1 MPDGQRRTEKLM
13 KLSKNV
19 WMIVL
24 SVTVLMV
31 QGLTLSWRRSKS
43 YRNQSIDFQSKP
55 IDWFLYDR
63 DLRHERVDVKLALRE
78 KLRRFLGRIW
88 EHRKISYMWKVVI
101 LKRRSHNKNH
111 KIIMRK
117 FWKKHVLI
125 PFCGK
130 FQLLKVVINLS
141 SKIWFLF
148 VLMLIWHKNVNKL
161 QICNLFYAG
170 LLSIPTD
177 NIE

>member
-1 MPDGQRRTEKLM
+1 
-13 KLSKNV
+13 
-19 WMIVL
+19 
-24 SVTVLMV
+24 
-31 QGLTLSWRRSKS
+31 
-43 YRNQSIDFQSKP
+43 
-55 IDWFLYDR
+55 
-63 DLRHERVDVKLALRE
+63 
-78 KLRRFLGRIW
+78 
-88 EHRKISYMWKVVI
+88 MWTVVI
-101 LKRRSHNKNH
+101 LKRRSHNKIH
-111 KIIMRK
+111 RIILRK
-117 FWKKHVLI
+117 FWKKKHVLI

-161 QICNLFYAG
+161 QIFNLFYATG

>member
-1 MPDGQRRTEKLM
+1 
-13 KLSKNV
+13 
-19 WMIVL
+19 
-24 SVTVLMV
+24 
-31 QGLTLSWRRSKS
+31 
-43 YRNQSIDFQSKP
+43 
-55 IDWFLYDR
+55 
-63 DLRHERVDVKLALRE
+63 
-78 KLRRFLGRIW
+78 
-88 EHRKISYMWKVVI
+88 
-101 LKRRSHNKNH
+101 
-111 KIIMRK
+111 MRK
-117 FWKKHVLI
+117 FWKKTCF

-161 QICNLFYAG
+161 QICNLFYAAS